1 MLKVLA
7 VCGMGLGTSNI
18 LKSRLKEALNNQGVD
33 HTLEVID
40 ASAVTGQDADIIFTS
55 DELAEKIR
63 NKNAKVVIIKN
74 FTDRSEINEKVE
86 AAVAEVGG

>member
-1 MLKVLA
+1 MLKVFA

-18 LKSRLKEALNNQGVD
+18 LKSRLKEALNNNGVD
-33 HTLEVID
+33 HTLEVTD
-40 ASAVTGQDADIIFTS
+40 ASTANGQDADIIFTS
-55 DELAEKIR
+55 DELAQDIR